1 LRTTRAVAVTL
12 LLAAFFLSAVPAV
25 AHAQSTSGY
34 YYVISLDA
42 NIDPGTQNFVT
53 SSIGDAQSAGAGHI
67 ILVLNT
73 FGGDG
78 QSMDNIIQAISSYE
92 SSGGTFITLVGPF
105 GAHAYSAGSYI
116 AESSDKVYMMNGTV
130 IGSATPIVSDIPTGE
145 TNSTMTKDIDG
156 FTALMQALTAN
167 FGRNG
172 TATGLMVSGGV
183 SYDATDAL
191 RLHVID
197 GIVNA
202 SSVSAA
208 LSALGVPVDTP
219 IQTEGVSSQLISILS
234 DPNLSTVL
242 FLAGVL
248 AIMVD
253 LFHPTFILSGA
264 GAAAMVLALI
274 GFGYFGAPLSAIL
287 LMFIGAAFIFLEVKT
302 HHGVSAIGGVVIFII
317 GVLLVFQN
325 TATPAPLASGIVP
338 PPNVVNPDPV
348 TFAILAT
355 LGVLVVVGSIYL
367 YKLRRDLDR
376 RKTGL
381 FEMKR
386 MIGKEGVMTSDLKAG
401 SQGTANIESEDWT
414 VTGDK
419 DLSKGTRVKVKETD
433 SYKLVV
439 EGL

>member
-1 LRTTRAVAVTL
+1 L
-12 LLAAFFLSAVPAV
+12 LLSAFLLSIVPAV
-25 AHAQSTSGY
+25 AHAQSASGG
-34 YYVISLDA
+34 YYVISLNA
-42 NIDPGTQNFVT
+42 NIDPGTANYVT
-53 SSIGDAQSAGAGHI
+53 SSISDAQSAGAGHFV
-67 ILVLNT
+67 LVLNT

-92 SSGGTFITLVGPF
+92 SGGGTFITLIGPF

-116 AESSDKVYMMNGTV
+116 AESSNKVYMMNGTV

-145 TNSTMTKDIDG
+145 TNTTMTKDIDA
-156 FTALMQALTAN
+156 FTSLMQALTDN

-183 SYDATDAL
+183 SYGATDAL

-202 SSVSAA
+202 SSVAGA
-208 LSALGVPVDTP
+208 LSDLGVPSGAPV
-219 IQTEGVSSQLISILS
+219 QTEGISSQLISILS

-338 PPNVVNPDPV
+338 H
-348 TFAILAT
+348 AILA
-355 LGVLVVVGSIYL
+355 VLAVVIVIGSVYL
-367 YKLRRDLDR
+367 YRLRRDLDS
-376 RKTGL
+376 RKQGL

-386 MIGKEGVMTSDLKAG
+386 MIGKEGLLTSDVKANMT
-401 SQGTANIESEDWT
+401 GTANIGSEDWT
-414 VTGDK
+414 VTCAQ
-419 DLSKGTRVKVKETD
+419 DLAKGTRVKVKETD
-433 SYKLVV
+433 GYKLIV
-439 EGL
+439 EGV

>member
-1 LRTTRAVAVTL
+1 L
-12 LLAAFFLSAVPAV
+12 LLSAFLLSIVPAV
-25 AHAQSTSGY
+25 AHAQSASGG
-34 YYVISLDA
+34 YYVISLNA
-42 NIDPGTQNFVT
+42 NIDPGTANYVT
-53 SSIGDAQSAGAGHI
+53 SSISDAQSAGAGHFV
-67 ILVLNT
+67 LVLNT

-92 SSGGTFITLVGPF
+92 SGGGTFITLIGPF

-116 AESSDKVYMMNGTV
+116 AESSNKVYMMNGTV

-145 TNSTMTKDIDG
+145 TNTTMTKDIDA
-156 FTALMQALTAN
+156 FTSLMQALTDN

-183 SYDATDAL
+183 SYGATDAL
-191 RLHVID
+191 RLQVID

-202 SSVSAA
+202 SSVAGA
-208 LSALGVPVDTP
+208 LSDLGVPSGAPV
-219 IQTEGVSSQLISILS
+219 QTEGISSQLISILS

-338 PPNVVNPDPV
+338 PANVVNPSPV
-348 TFAILAT
+348 TYAILA
-355 LGVLVVVGSIYL
+355 VLAVVIVIGSVYL
-367 YKLRRDLDR
+367 YRLRRDLDS
-376 RKTGL
+376 RKQGL

-386 MIGKEGVMTSDLKAG
+386 MIGKEGLLTSDVKANMT
-401 SQGTANIESEDWT
+401 GTANIGSEDWT
-414 VTGDK
+414 VTCAQ
-419 DLSKGTRVKVKETD
+419 DLAKGTRVKVKETD
-433 SYKLVV
+433 GYKLIV
-439 EGL
+439 EGV